1 MPTDKNV
8 QWLEDLAKLLRE
20 EIVKLEAEV
29 TRLQSRIIMIED
41 FVTKI
46 EANVQDLK
54 K

>member
-1 MPTDKNV
+1 MPTDKNI

-20 EIVKLEAEV
+20 EIIKLDAEI

-46 EANVQDLK
+46 RANINDLK